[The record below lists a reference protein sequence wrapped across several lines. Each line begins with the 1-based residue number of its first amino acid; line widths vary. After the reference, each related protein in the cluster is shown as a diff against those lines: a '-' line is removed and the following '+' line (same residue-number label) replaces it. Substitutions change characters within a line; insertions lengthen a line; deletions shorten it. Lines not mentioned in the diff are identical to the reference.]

1 MDITNYYTRELR
13 KVLMKLKK
21 CKKCG
26 GDDFFIQET
35 IVHEASLYPQ
45 DSELTV
51 YKEQTSGIERIFCKN
66 CNTDYS
72 EKDFSRINFR

>member
-1 MDITNYYTRELR
+1 
-13 KVLMKLKK
+13 MKLKK

-35 IVHEASLYPQ
+35 IFHEAALAS
-45 DSELTV
+45 DDRELTV

-66 CNTDYS
+66 CAAEYL
-72 EKDFSRINFR
+72 EKDFNKINFR